1 MSKLSRAPVS
11 AGAFTIFSQWRVAPH
26 VLAGVGL
33 FAATVWW
40 SASQTASSA
49 SVNAVA
55 ALQPAEC
62 VELSSE
68 GCALP
73 FGVPVTALL
82 LDDSATHTWYLS
94 VPESTDFMVGLV
106 NQPSQYTMSLYGPDD
121 TLIDWVDTD
130 TGADPTL
137 TVGEAGPG
145 TYAVVVGRSG
155 PEASINAYVLLA
167 IRPTATEP
175 VTELPAE
182 VDPYALPP
190 RTDVRPYSRL

>member
-1 MSKLSRAPVS
+1 MSKLS
-11 AGAFTIFSQWRVAPH
+11 GAFTFVSHWRVAPH

-49 SVNAVA
+49 SVRAVA
-55 ALQPAEC
+55 AVQPAEC

-82 LDDSATHTWYLS
+82 LDYSATHTWFLS
-94 VPESTDFMVGLV
+94 VPESIDFMVGLV
-106 NQPSQYTMSLYGPDD
+106 NQPGQYTISLYGPDD

-137 TVGEAGPG
+137 TVAEAGPG
-145 TYAVVVGRSG
+145 TYAIVVGRSG
-155 PEASINAYVLLA
+155 PEAGVNAYVLLA
-167 IRPTATEP
+167 IRPTTPEP
-175 VTELPAE
+175 VIQLPAE
-182 VDPYALPP
+182 VDPYSPPPP
-190 RTDVRPYSRL
+190 RTDVSPYGRL